1 LTIPIAKVE
10 IGFDLDN
17 ADATVFTLDDDVRGL
32 LDNDVYLL
40 GGTIFFDVTNKVK
53 SVSVRRGK
61 NRQLDEF
68 DAGLA
73 NIVFDNNDRTFD
85 PTFAGSPFAGQIIP
99 KRAVRISSYP
109 GLTTSSTNTNSITNP
124 SFEGQSTTTVTNLI
138 TNPSFEANTTSWV
151 TSGGT
156 VTRITTDSVF
166 GSACA
171 NYVATA
177 NNHLVFIDSTATPST
192 TYTFSGY
199 VKGESGKSY
208 RLNIEERTGLAGV
221 GSTASAN
228 ITANGSWQR
237 VSVTRT
243 FGATGV
249 IARTWVQNATVGAHQ
264 MLIDGAMLTVGAVT
278 EPYFDGNST
287 ANDTTFVWTGTAD
300 NSASTRACNAL
311 VVARTNLMPNP
322 NFELNS
328 TQWAAARLNRTLDST
343 TFLYGSQALKGTVNS
358 TTAQQY
364 LDHGSRV
371 SVTAGLTYTASA
383 YVFLPATNTGS
394 RSITAQF
401 FPHTGSAFL
410 AGKSGTAVTIPT
422 GQWSRIFVSAVM
434 PATATSVMLRII
446 FTSTAALNDVI
457 IIDGVMIEESS
468 AVGEYFDGNNLP
480 SGDYVYDWSGV
491 VGLSASRQEVRQI
504 TGSSFSQNAAAGMS
518 RAWDSSRIRSLVV
531 APTRQN
537 NDSHIRF
544 SISGLTS
551 GVTYTAMAK
560 CYLSAPLTGT
570 LNARS
575 RQLSAWNST
584 FTLNVG
590 SITATN
596 TAGIQD
602 LRFTFTANDTT
613 MILALHNGA
622 SVNNGLVWFDDFALI
637 NGDYDGEFFDGN
649 NISENY
655 KTYSWQGTPD
665 ASTSV
670 RVFNAEL
677 AGRIFTGV
685 IDDWNLEYEPNGN
698 SDASAAASD
707 AFTLFNTQTMPGG
720 TATAQTTSERLNAV
734 LDFPDV
740 SWSQIDRNFQVGQTA
755 LGTDVFPEN
764 GNVLNYMRQVA
775 NSEPGNLYMGKSGAL
790 NFTNR
795 TTASGSLSVI
805 FADDGTGIGYTGMRV
820 VYGSELLFNEIV
832 LGSQAA
838 GTVVATD
845 ANSINEYGVLNLT
858 QNDLLLSNPDYL
870 ANLAIFYAIKFSEPE
885 YRFESVDVTLNDL
898 GAESQATMLGIEISD
913 FVTVRFTPNG
923 IAPAIE
929 RIAQVIRI
937 DHDITPSEHI
947 ISLGFSTV
955 DTGFFTLSDPIFG
968 RLSTGNVLGF

>member
-1 LTIPIAKVE
+1 MTIPIAKVE

-17 ADATVFTLDDDVRGL
+17 ATATVFTLDDDVKGL

-85 PTFAGSPFAGQIIP
+85 PTFAGSPYAGQIIP
-99 KRAVRISSYP
+99 KRAVRISS
-109 GLTTSSTNTNSITNP
+109 G
-124 SFEGQSTTTVTNLI
+124 GQ
-138 TNPSFEANTTSWV
+138 
-151 TSGGT
+151 
-156 VTRITTDSVF
+156 
-166 GSACA
+166 
-171 NYVATA
+171 
-177 NNHLVFIDSTATPST
+177 
-192 TYTFSGY
+192 
-199 VKGESGKSY
+199 
-208 RLNIEERTGLAGV
+208 
-221 GSTASAN
+221 
-228 ITANGSWQR
+228 
-237 VSVTRT
+237 
-243 FGATGV
+243 
-249 IARTWVQNATVGAHQ
+249 
-264 MLIDGAMLTVGAVT
+264 
-278 EPYFDGNST
+278 
-287 ANDTTFVWTGTAD
+287 
-300 NSASTRACNAL
+300 
-311 VVARTNLMPNP
+311 
-322 NFELNS
+322 
-328 TQWAAARLNRTLDST
+328 
-343 TFLYGSQALKGTVNS
+343 
-358 TTAQQY
+358 
-364 LDHGSRV
+364 
-371 SVTAGLTYTASA
+371 
-383 YVFLPATNTGS
+383 
-394 RSITAQF
+394 
-401 FPHTGSAFL
+401 
-410 AGKSGTAVTIPT
+410 
-422 GQWSRIFVSAVM
+422 
-434 PATATSVMLRII
+434 
-446 FTSTAALNDVI
+446 
-457 IIDGVMIEESS
+457 
-468 AVGEYFDGNNLP
+468 
-480 SGDYVYDWSGV
+480 
-491 VGLSASRQEVRQI
+491 
-504 TGSSFSQNAAAGMS
+504 
-518 RAWDSSRIRSLVV
+518 
-531 APTRQN
+531 
-537 NDSHIRF
+537 
-544 SISGLTS
+544 
-551 GVTYTAMAK
+551 
-560 CYLSAPLTGT
+560 
-570 LNARS
+570 
-575 RQLSAWNST
+575 
-584 FTLNVG
+584 
-590 SITATN
+590 
-596 TAGIQD
+596 
-602 LRFTFTANDTT
+602 
-613 MILALHNGA
+613 
-622 SVNNGLVWFDDFALI
+622 
-637 NGDYDGEFFDGN
+637 
-649 NISENY
+649 
-655 KTYSWQGTPD
+655 
-665 ASTSV
+665 
-670 RVFNAEL
+670 
-677 AGRIFTGV
+677 RIFTGV

-740 SWSQIDRNFQVGQTA
+740 SWSQVDRNFQVGQTA

-795 TTASGSLSVI
+795 TTASGSLSVV

-937 DHDITPSEHI
+937 DHDITPSGHI